1 MNEGK
6 KKMDL
11 NTYQQKAKATAIYPE
26 TIGLQ
31 YTILGLAGEAGEVAN
46 LYKKVLRDDEGILT
60 IEKRAS
66 LIDELGDVLWYLAMI
81 SEELDED
88 LETIAKYNL
97 QKLARRKFLNTL
109 QDKNR
114 EENISKSRV
123 AVRAEN
129 MNAETLSAI
138 EEVILDY
145 SPK

>member
-1 MNEGK
+1 
-6 KKMDL
+6 MDL

-60 IEKRAS
+60 QEKRAS

>member
-60 IEKRAS
+60 QEKRAS